1 MRLLRRHGV
10 RPDFTSAPETITA
23 LLEAHQPDDGP
34 VVLLGGD
41 GTIQAAAT
49 WLAAQP
55 EVRRPLILALGGGRT
70 NYIAADLNT
79 RRPIAT
85 LLEAALTDPEQ
96 LSVVTRHSIAVTQG
110 ERPAA
115 HAFFIAGASV
125 DEVIRDCHA
134 FRASGRGRL
143 RQGHASTAIR
153 LGQLTVQW
161 LLRRRHLN
169 APSLSVE
176 VDGLGRL
183 QAPMRVLVLSS
194 LQHRHSWPRPYLQ
207 NGSGGMAITAISA
220 TAHQFWRR
228 LPGLLN
234 GRDHADLVPTNG
246 YLSGRTDQVTVTG
259 VQQLCLDGQEMDFN
273 ADQAVEF
280 RTGPALA
287 FVAP

>member
-23 LLEAHQPDDGP
+23 LLEAHQADDGP

-49 WLAAQP
+49 WLATQP
-55 EVRRPLILALGGGRT
+55 EARRPLILALGGGRT

-79 RRPIAT
+79 RRPVAG
-85 LLEAALTDPEQ
+85 LLERALTDPEG

-110 ERPAA
+110 DRPAA

-134 FRASGRGRL
+134 FRAAGRSRL

-153 LGQLTVQW
+153 LTQLATQW
-161 LLRRRHLN
+161 LLGKRRFTT
-169 APSLSVE
+169 PTLSVDIE
-176 VDGLGRL
+176 GVGHL
-183 QAPMRVLVLSS
+183 QSSMCVLVLSS
-194 LQHRHSWPRPYLQ
+194 LQHRHGWPRPYLQ
-207 NGSGGMAITAISA
+207 HGSGDIAITAVSA
-220 TAHQFWRR
+220 NAQRFWRR

-234 GRDHADLVPTNG
+234 GRDHAELTPANG
-246 YLSGRTDQVTVTG
+246 YLSGRSNQVTVTG
-259 VQQLCLDGQEMDFN
+259 VQHLCLDGQEMDFDN
-273 ADQAVEF
+273 DQPVVF
-280 RTGPALA
+280 RSGPALA